1 MKQLKQKFKEVMF
14 KVNRKKMRK
23 VIHDLLS
30 VTLIEFP
37 LIVNKEFFKNTL
49 LKVFKM
55 NKNKNK
61 IKNNVTELELVM
73 EMLSSVMCVDPEH
86 HTDLMTNI
94 EHGYVPTGQVR

>member
-14 KVNRKKMRK
+14 KVNRKKMLK

-30 VTLIEFP
+30 VTLIEYP

-55 NKNKNK
+55 NKN
-61 IKNNVTELELVM
+61 KNNVTELELVM

>member
-14 KVNRKKMRK
+14 KVNRKKMLK

-30 VTLIEFP
+30 VTLIEYP

-73 EMLSSVMCVDPEH
+73 DMLSSVMCVDPEH

>member
-30 VTLIEFP
+30 VTLIEYP

-55 NKNKNK
+55 NKNKN
-61 IKNNVTELELVM
+61 KNNVTELELVM

>member
-14 KVNRKKMRK
+14 KVNRKKMLK

-30 VTLIEFP
+30 VTLIEYP

-55 NKNKNK
+55 NKNK